1 MYKPVHA
8 WTFLAPA
15 LIVLIVFSIIPSFMA
30 LGLSF
35 TNYNVF
41 QPAQWVGVDN
51 YKTILQTGEFW
62 QVLRNTISYW
72 LLVTPVLV
80 TVPVFIA
87 ALVNREWKGMKFYR
101 LLFYFPVLVSVVI
114 TALIWGWMFQS
125 NGILNYLLGLIGL
138 GPVRWL
144 TRKTSVMPSLALVT
158 IWQGLGYY
166 MLFYLAGM
174 QSISLDVYE
183 AAELDG
189 ATNWK
194 KHIYITF
201 PLLRPVIFFTTVIS
215 TMAALKEFTLM
226 MTMTSGGPI
235 GASKT
240 VVYLVFEEAFQN
252 LQMGYASAISFLL
265 FAVILILTILN
276 KTTLDKEGK

>member
-8 WTFLAPA
+8 WVFLAPA
-15 LIVLIVFSIIPSFMA
+15 LIFMLTFSIVPSFMA

-35 TNYNVF
+35 TDYNVF
-41 QPAQWVGVDN
+41 HQAKWVGIAN
-51 YKTILQTGEFW
+51 YKTILRTGEFW
-62 QVLRNTISYW
+62 SVLRNTISYW
-72 LLVTPVLV
+72 LLVTPFLV

-87 ALVNREWKGMKFYR
+87 ALVNRELKGMKFYR
-101 LLFYFPVLVSVVI
+101 LIFYFPVLVSVVV

-125 NGILNYLLGLIGL
+125 NGILNYLLGLL
-138 GPVRWL
+138 GMAPVKWL
-144 TRKTSVMPSLALVT
+144 TRKTTVMPSLALVT

-174 QSISLDVYE
+174 QSISTDVYE

-201 PLLRPVIFFTTVIS
+201 PLLKPVIFFTTVIS

-226 MTMTSGGPI
+226 MTMTGGGPI

-240 VVYLVFEEAFQN
+240 VVYLVFEQAFQN

-265 FAVILILTILN
+265 FAVILVLTIIN
-276 KTTLDKEGK
+276 KTTLDNKE

>member
-1 MYKPVHA
+1 M
-8 WTFLAPA
+8 APA
-15 LIVLIVFSIIPSFMA
+15 LIIMLAFSIIPSFMA

-35 TNYNVF
+35 TDYNVF
-41 QPAQWVGVDN
+41 QKAQWVGLDN
-51 YKTILQTGEFW
+51 YRTILRTGEFW
-62 QVLRNTISYW
+62 NVLRNTLSYW

-80 TVPVFIA
+80 TVPVFVA
-87 ALVNREWKGMKFYR
+87 ALVNREMPGIKFYR

-144 TRKTSVMPSLALVT
+144 TRRTTVLPSLALVT

-226 MTMTSGGPI
+226 MTMTGGGPI

-240 VVYLVFEEAFQN
+240 VVYLVFEEAFEN
-252 LQMGYASAISFLL
+252 LEMGYASAISFLL
-265 FAVILILTILN
+265 FAVILVLTIIN
-276 KTTLDKEGK
+276 KTTLDKEQE

>member
-1 MYKPVHA
+1 MYRPSHA
-8 WTFLAPA
+8 WLFMAPA
-15 LIVLIVFSIIPSFMA
+15 LIIMLAFSIIPSFMA

-41 QPAQWVGVDN
+41 HKAQWVGLDN
-51 YKTILQTGEFW
+51 YRTVLQSGEFW
-62 QVLRNTISYW
+62 NVLRNTLVYW

-80 TVPVFIA
+80 TIPVFIA
-87 ALVNREWKGMKFYR
+87 ALVNRDMPGMKFYR

-125 NGILNYLLGLIGL
+125 NGIFNYLLGLVGL
-138 GPVRWL
+138 GPVKWL
-144 TRKTSVMPSLALVT
+144 TRKTTVLPSLALVT

-174 QSISLDVYE
+174 QNISLEVYE

-194 KHIYITF
+194 KHVYITF
-201 PLLRPVIFFTTVIS
+201 PLLKPTIFFTTVIS

-240 VVYLVFEEAFQN
+240 VVYLVFEEAFEN
-252 LQMGYASAISFLL
+252 LEMGYASAISFLL
-265 FAVILILTILN
+265 FAVILVLTIIN
-276 KTTLDKEGK
+276 KTTLDRE

>member
-1 MYKPVHA
+1 MYRPSHA
-8 WTFLAPA
+8 WLFMAPA
-15 LIVLIVFSIIPSFMA
+15 LIIMLAFSIIPSFMA

-35 TNYNVF
+35 TDYNVF
-41 QPAQWVGVDN
+41 QKAQWVGLDN
-51 YKTILQTGEFW
+51 YRTILRTGEFW
-62 QVLRNTISYW
+62 NVLRNTLSYW

-80 TVPVFIA
+80 TVPVFVA
-87 ALVNREWKGMKFYR
+87 ALVNREMPGIKFYR

-144 TRKTSVMPSLALVT
+144 TRRTTVLPSLALVT

-226 MTMTSGGPI
+226 MTMTGGGPI

-240 VVYLVFEEAFQN
+240 VVYLVFEEAFEN
-252 LQMGYASAISFLL
+252 LEMGYASAISFLL
-265 FAVILILTILN
+265 FAVILVLTIIN
-276 KTTLDKEGK
+276 KTTLDKEQE

>member
-1 MYKPVHA
+1 MYRPSHA
-8 WTFLAPA
+8 WLFMAPA
-15 LIVLIVFSIIPSFMA
+15 LIIILTFSLIPSIMA

-41 QPAQWVGVDN
+41 QAAKWVGLAN
-51 YKTILQTGEFW
+51 YKHVLNSGEFW
-62 QVLRNTISYW
+62 NVLRNTLQYW

-80 TVPVFIA
+80 TVPVFVA
-87 ALVNREWKGMKFYR
+87 ALVNRDLAGIKFYR
-101 LLFYFPVLVSVVI
+101 LIFYFPVLVSVVV

-138 GPVRWL
+138 GPIKWL
-144 TRKTSVMPSLALVT
+144 TRRTTVMPSLALVT
-158 IWQGLGYY
+158 VWQGLGYY

-174 QSISLDVYE
+174 QNISLDVYE

-189 ATNWK
+189 ATSWK

-201 PLLRPVIFFTTVIS
+201 PLLKPVLFFTAVIS
-215 TMAALKEFTLM
+215 TMSALKEFTLM
-226 MTMTSGGPI
+226 LTMTGGGPI

-240 VVYLVFEEAFQN
+240 VVYMVYEEAFEN
-252 LQMGYASAISFLL
+252 LEMGYASAISFIL
-265 FAVILILTILN
+265 FIVIMILTILN
-276 KTTLDKEGK
+276 KTTLDRE

>member
-1 MYKPVHA
+1 MYKRSHA
-8 WTFLAPA
+8 WLFMAPA
-15 LIVLIVFSIIPSFMA
+15 LIIILVFSIIPSFMA

-41 QPAQWVGVDN
+41 QQPKWVGLDN
-51 YKTILQTGEFW
+51 YRTTLQTGEFW
-62 QVLRNTISYW
+62 KVLRNTIHYW
-72 LLVTPVLV
+72 LLVTPALV
-80 TVPVFIA
+80 TLPVFVA
-87 ALVNREWKGMKFYR
+87 ALVNREWKGMKLYR
-101 LLFYFPVLVSVVI
+101 LVFYFPVLVSVVI

-125 NGILNYLLGLIGL
+125 NGILNYLLGLVGL
-138 GPVRWL
+138 GPVNWL
-144 TRKTSVMPSLALVT
+144 TRRTSVMPSLALVT

-174 QSISLDVYE
+174 QNISLDVYE

-189 ATNWK
+189 ATSWK

-226 MTMTSGGPI
+226 MTMTGGGPI

-240 VVYLVFEEAFQN
+240 VVYLVFEEAFEN

-265 FAVILILTILN
+265 FAVILVLTIIN
-276 KTTLDKEGK
+276 RTALDRE

>member
-1 MYKPVHA
+1 MYKPKHA
-8 WTFLAPA
+8 WLFMAPA
-15 LIVLIVFSIIPSFMA
+15 LIIMLAFSIIPSIMA

-41 QPAQWVGVDN
+41 QATKWVGLDN
-51 YKTILQTGEFW
+51 YRTILQSGEFW
-62 QVLRNTISYW
+62 NVLRNTLVYW
-72 LLVTPVLV
+72 ILVTPVLV
-80 TVPVFIA
+80 TVPVFVA
-87 ALVNREWKGMKFYR
+87 ALVNRDLWGMKFYR

-125 NGILNYLLGLIGL
+125 NGILNYLLGLVGL
-138 GPVRWL
+138 KPVKWL
-144 TRKTSVMPSLALVT
+144 TRRTTVLPSLALVT

-166 MLFYLAGM
+166 MLFYLGGIQA
-174 QSISLDVYE
+174 ISLDVYE

-189 ATNWK
+189 ASGFK
-194 KHIYITF
+194 KHLYITF
-201 PLLRPVIFFTTVIS
+201 PLLKPTIFFTTVIS

-240 VVYLVFEEAFQN
+240 VVYLVYEEAFEN
-252 LQMGYASAISFLL
+252 LRMGYASAISFLL
-265 FAVILILTILN
+265 FAVILVLTIIN
-276 KTTLDKEGK
+276 KKTLDQE